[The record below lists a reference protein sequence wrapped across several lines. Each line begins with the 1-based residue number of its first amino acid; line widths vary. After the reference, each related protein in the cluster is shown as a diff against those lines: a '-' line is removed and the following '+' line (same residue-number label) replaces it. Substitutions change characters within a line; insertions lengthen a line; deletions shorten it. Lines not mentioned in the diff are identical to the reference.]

1 MTETMHDLRLEIVA
15 LRAELDH
22 YRGAWKRAHECAVAE
37 ERSAV
42 VTFLRGCRPVAIT
55 AVLAGRI
62 ECGQHRIEEER

>member
-22 YRGAWKRAHECAVAE
+22 YRGAWTRAHECAVAE

-42 VTFLRGCRPVAIT
+42 VTFLRGCRPVAAT
-55 AVLAGRI
+55 DVLAEAIKNG
-62 ECGQHRIEEER
+62 EHRREEER